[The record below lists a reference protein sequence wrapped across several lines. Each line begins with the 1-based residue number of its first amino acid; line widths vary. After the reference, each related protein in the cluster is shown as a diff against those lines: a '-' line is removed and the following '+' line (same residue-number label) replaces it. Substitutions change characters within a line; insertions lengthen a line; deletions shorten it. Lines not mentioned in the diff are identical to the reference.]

1 MEDDNLP
8 KGVAENNCPK
18 ICASAVCSDLLLSHQ
33 VKAPFAHHI
42 TSCFVAMSRQWLPQ
56 LFTFLVLTYSLRSIL
71 LVANMD
77 VCLDTSILATSNM
90 GRGQYYYSYHEWV

>member
-56 LFTFLVLTYSLRSIL
+56 LFTFLVLTYSLRSIY
-71 LVANMD
+71 
-77 VCLDTSILATSNM
+77 TSILATSNM